1 MKRFR
6 RWVLNGLT
14 ALLLVVSVVTMALWV
29 RSYFTPEYWAFIFST
44 HASRGSGWLVHWN
57 GITSI
62 RGELGFDLSSTLE
75 VVPRLALY
83 HSSSFGNLNSGRI
96 PHISIVLI
104 AAWMPLKRGLSFA
117 CTGTGTTSDKVRTLY
132 RLRLRPPRHAR
143 PMPRVRNGSGKI
155 MNIRRDPLPRFDP
168 PRPHP

>member
-29 RSYFTPEYWAFIFST
+29 RSYFTPDYWAFIFST

-104 AAWMPLKRGLSFA
+104 AAWMPLKRGLSFVRQVRA
-117 CTGTGTTSDKVRTLY
+117 RHRIKSGHCIGCGYDLRVTPDRCPECGTVPEKS
-132 RLRLRPPRHAR
+132 
-143 PMPRVRNGSGKI
+143 
-155 MNIRRDPLPRFDP
+155 
-168 PRPHP
+168 